1 MANRN
6 WVSEKGGL
14 EKGRVTLFLRIPT
27 VTTGSVGTL
36 ATKKGITSVTR
47 TGAGQYT
54 IVLDDKYFQNL
65 AVAVWPEGTG
75 STGTPAAGKATGGV
89 AHSFTL
95 GGSATNQFKITMLN
109 GVTPADVDDGWTI
122 VLEITFKDST
132 V

>member
-14 EKGRVTLFLRIPT
+14 EKGRVTLFLRIL
-27 VTTGSVGTL
+27 TTTSGAVGTL
-36 ATKKGITSVTR
+36 TTNKGITSVTR

-54 IVLDDKYFQNL
+54 IVLQDKFYQNL
-65 AVAVWPEGTG
+65 AVAAWPEGTG
-75 STGTPAAGKATGGV
+75 STGTPAAGKATGVV

-95 GGSATNQFKITMLN
+95 SATATNQFKLTALN

-122 VLEITFKDST
+122 VCEITFKDST